1 MATRIFFEPINFT
14 QGDGVVINPNG
25 TDIFLNSSQTVTI
38 GIEQNV
44 DTDQSVAFNS
54 LTIPT
59 SSLSPTAKFV
69 IDDGLIN
76 IQDNLI
82 SNVSSFVGN
91 LNITENYTST
101 DGLLVKGTVVAE
113 EFISELTQSVTLFKS
128 GSTIFGDTVDDTH
141 NVTGSLSMS
150 GSTFNLNNFGVAE
163 ISNDTTLA
171 DGGATSIVTENA
183 VKTYLNNQTTN
194 FQNYQRKSFAHT
206 GSFISVSTASF
217 AAVTASAPSGFTAT
231 SENDFM
237 FFINGQ
243 IMEHDAITI
252 EQSGSEFLVQVDN
265 DGIGYDLKSSDEI
278 VAFGKF
284 DNTYYLDFDGSNDE
298 VTTNFSGSS
307 VRPLNKTY
315 SFWYKSTETDRNYSV
330 FGYGANKK
338 GTFTPNFNAGRPLIW
353 NGNNWYVY
361 WNDTSAQD
369 DGEWH
374 HWMVYNDVETIVDSK
389 LYVDGTLIDIN
400 ETRTSGTVS
409 NLQNQTQPLTIGS
422 YRNNSTNADHHFEG
436 SIREFAVFSGDKTSN
451 ASIFYNGGTP
461 YDLSD
466 EADLQGYWQMNEGSG
481 TTVADL
487 SGEGN
492 DGTIDGATWKLFI

>member
-1 MATRIFFEPINFT
+1 MATRIFFEPINFS

-150 GSTFNLNNFGVAE
+150 GSTIGLNNFDITE

-171 DGGATSIVTENA
+171 DEGTTSIITENA
-183 VKTYLNNQTTN
+183 VKTYLDDQTN
-194 FQNYQRKSFAHT
+194 DFQTYQRKSFAHT
-206 GSFISVSTASF
+206 GSFVSVSTASF
-217 AAVTASAPSGFTAT
+217 TATSASAPSGYTAT
-231 SENDFM
+231 TEADFM
-237 FFINGQ
+237 FFVNGV
-243 IMEHDAITI
+243 IAEYDALTV
-252 EQSGSEFLVQVDN
+252 QQAGSSFLLKVDN
-265 DGIGYDLKSSDEI
+265 DSIGYDLQTSDEI

-284 DNTYYLDFDGSNDE
+284 
-298 VTTNFSGSS
+298 
-307 VRPLNKTY
+307 
-315 SFWYKSTETDRNYSV
+315 
-330 FGYGANKK
+330 
-338 GTFTPNFNAGRPLIW
+338 
-353 NGNNWYVY
+353 
-361 WNDTSAQD
+361 
-369 DGEWH
+369 
-374 HWMVYNDVETIVDSK
+374 
-389 LYVDGTLIDIN
+389 
-400 ETRTSGTVS
+400 
-409 NLQNQTQPLTIGS
+409 
-422 YRNNSTNADHHFEG
+422 NS
-436 SIREFAVFSGDKTSN
+436 
-451 ASIFYNGGTP
+451 
-461 YDLSD
+461 
-466 EADLQGYWQMNEGSG
+466 
-481 TTVADL
+481 
-487 SGEGN
+487 
-492 DGTIDGATWKLFI
+492 